1 MVCVSTNHIPHH
13 PGARYLPVVWCN
25 LKIHSFSKN
34 QSRVVKGQADWEKFF
49 EQVGANEIRS
59 CLGKTPTWT
68 KKFERP
74 ALLAQN
80 PMLAGRCSSLLL
92 VLLSNVYVAY
102 PE

>member
-59 CLGKTPTWT
+59 CWWKTST
-68 KKFERP
+68 
-74 ALLAQN
+74 AAA
-80 PMLAGRCSSLLL
+80 AGLIFGENTNMDKE
-92 VLLSNVYVAY
+92 V
-102 PE
+102 